1 MKKIAILG
9 STGSIGT
16 QTVDILPSIEAEV
29 VALTTNRR
37 IGLLEEQARAL
48 HPKMVCAFDENA
60 AKELRVKLAD
70 TDIEVLTGM
79 DGLIACASESGA
91 DIVVTAVVGMVGLLP
106 TLAAI
111 NAGKDI
117 ALANKETLVCAG
129 GIVMEAARKKGVRIL
144 PVDSEHSAI
153 FQCVQAANGNP
164 VSKILL
170 TASGGPFFGK
180 KFEEMRGM
188 TREQALAH
196 PNWSMGA
203 KITIDS
209 ATMMNK
215 GLELIE
221 AMWLY
226 DLPPEDI
233 EIVVHR
239 ESIVHSAVEFADG
252 AVIAQ
257 LGLPD
262 MRLPIQLAL
271 TWPERVPCK
280 VPRMSLAEVAKLT
293 FFAVCSSTEGS
304 ALPRS
309 RSAFR
314 THWTASRT
322 GRTSHS
328 TTCSPPTEPHASSFW
343 AETADPE
350 RRQLCRYFQSFWP
363 FWPSACWS
371 SCMNSAI
378 LSPPSAAA
386 CRSMNS
392 GSAWVRP
399 FSSTNITAR
408 CTA

>member
-16 QTVDILPSIEAEV
+16 QTVDILPSIDAEV

-37 IGLLEEQARAL
+37 INLLEEQARAL
-48 HPKMVCAFDENA
+48 HPKMVCAMDESA
-60 AKELRVKLAD
+60 AKELKIKLAD
-70 TDIEVLTGM
+70 TDITVLTGM
-79 DGLIACASESGA
+79 DGLIACAAESGA

-106 TLAAI
+106 TMAAI
-111 NAGKDI
+111 QAGKDI

-129 GIVMEAARKKGVRIL
+129 GLVMSAAKQYGVRIL

-164 VSKILL
+164 IDKILL

-180 KFEEMRGM
+180 KIEEMRGM

-271 TWPERVPCK
+271 TWPQRVPCK

-293 FFAVCSSTEGS
+293 FYAPDYEAFPALNLAKHAASLKGDRGAVLNGANEAAVGLFLNGKIGFTDIAERVAY
-304 ALPRS
+304 ALDTIPYKKDITLNDVL
-309 RSAFR
+309 A
-314 THWTASRT
+314 
-322 GRTSHS
+322 
-328 TTCSPPTEPHASSFW
+328 
-343 AETADPE
+343 ADK
-350 RRQLCRYFQSFWP
+350 
-363 FWPSACWS
+363 
-371 SCMNSAI
+371 
-378 LSPPSAAA
+378 AA
-386 CRSMNS
+386 REIVL
-392 GSAWVRP
+392 G
-399 FSSTNITAR
+399 
-408 CTA
+408 

>member
-16 QTVDILPSIEAEV
+16 QTVDILPSIDAEV

-37 IGLLEEQARAL
+37 INLLEEQARAL
-48 HPKMVCAFDENA
+48 HPKMVCAMDENA
-60 AKELRVKLAD
+60 AKALKIKLAD
-70 TDIEVLTGM
+70 TDITVLTGM
-79 DGLIACASESGA
+79 DGLIACAAESGA

-106 TLAAI
+106 TMAAI
-111 NAGKDI
+111 KAGKDI

-129 GIVMEAARKKGVRIL
+129 GLVMSAAKQYGVRIL

-164 VSKILL
+164 IDKILL

-180 KFEEMRGM
+180 KIEEMRGM

-271 TWPERVPCK
+271 TWPQRVPCK

-293 FFAVCSSTEGS
+293 FYAPDYEAFPALNLAKHAASLKGDRGAVLNGANEAAVGLFLNDKIGFTDIAERGAY
-304 ALPRS
+304 ALDTIPYKKDITLDDVL
-309 RSAFR
+309 A
-314 THWTASRT
+314 
-322 GRTSHS
+322 
-328 TTCSPPTEPHASSFW
+328 
-343 AETADPE
+343 ADK
-350 RRQLCRYFQSFWP
+350 
-363 FWPSACWS
+363 
-371 SCMNSAI
+371 
-378 LSPPSAAA
+378 AA
-386 CRSMNS
+386 REIVL
-392 GSAWVRP
+392 G
-399 FSSTNITAR
+399 
-408 CTA
+408 

>member
-16 QTVDILPSIEAEV
+16 QTVDILPSIDAEV

-37 IGLLEEQARAL
+37 INLLEEQARAL
-48 HPKMVCAFDENA
+48 HPKMVCAMDENA
-60 AKELRVKLAD
+60 AKALKIKLAD

-79 DGLIACASESGA
+79 DGLIACAAESGA

-106 TLAAI
+106 TMAAI
-111 NAGKDI
+111 KAGKDI

-129 GIVMEAARKKGVRIL
+129 GLVMSAAKQYGVRIL

-153 FQCVQAANGNP
+153 FQCVQAANGN
-164 VSKILL
+164 SIDKILL

-180 KFEEMRGM
+180 KIEEMRGM

-271 TWPERVPCK
+271 TWPQRVPCK

-293 FFAVCSSTEGS
+293 FYAPDYEAFPALNLAKHAASLKGDRGAVLNGANEAAVGLFLNDKIGFTDIAERVAY
-304 ALPRS
+304 ALDTIPYKKDITLDDVL
-309 RSAFR
+309 A
-314 THWTASRT
+314 
-322 GRTSHS
+322 
-328 TTCSPPTEPHASSFW
+328 
-343 AETADPE
+343 ADK
-350 RRQLCRYFQSFWP
+350 
-363 FWPSACWS
+363 
-371 SCMNSAI
+371 
-378 LSPPSAAA
+378 AA
-386 CRSMNS
+386 REIVL
-392 GSAWVRP
+392 G
-399 FSSTNITAR
+399 
-408 CTA
+408 

>member
-16 QTVDILPSIEAEV
+16 QTVDILPSIDAEV

-37 IGLLEEQARAL
+37 INLLEEQARAL
-48 HPKMVCAFDENA
+48 HPKMVCAMDENA
-60 AKELRVKLAD
+60 AKALKIKLAD
-70 TDIEVLTGM
+70 TNIEVLNGM
-79 DGLIACASESGA
+79 DGLIACAAESGA

-106 TLAAI
+106 TMAAI
-111 NAGKDI
+111 KAGKDI

-129 GIVMEAARKKGVRIL
+129 GLVMSAAKQYGVRIL

-164 VSKILL
+164 IDKILL

-180 KFEEMRGM
+180 KIEEMRGM

-226 DLPPEDI
+226 NLPPEDI

-271 TWPERVPCK
+271 TWPQRVPCK

-293 FFAVCSSTEGS
+293 FYAPDYEAFPALNLAKYAASLKGDRGAVLNGANEAAVGLFLNDKIGFTDIAERVAY
-304 ALPRS
+304 ALDTIPYKKDITLDDVL
-309 RSAFR
+309 A
-314 THWTASRT
+314 
-322 GRTSHS
+322 
-328 TTCSPPTEPHASSFW
+328 
-343 AETADPE
+343 ADK
-350 RRQLCRYFQSFWP
+350 
-363 FWPSACWS
+363 
-371 SCMNSAI
+371 
-378 LSPPSAAA
+378 AA
-386 CRSMNS
+386 REIVL
-392 GSAWVRP
+392 G
-399 FSSTNITAR
+399 
-408 CTA
+408 

>member
-16 QTVDILPSIEAEV
+16 QTVDILPSIDAEV

-37 IGLLEEQARAL
+37 INLLEEQARAL
-48 HPKMVCAFDENA
+48 HPKMVCAMDESA
-60 AKELRVKLAD
+60 AKELKIKLAD
-70 TDIEVLTGM
+70 TDITVLTGM
-79 DGLIACASESGA
+79 DGLIACAAESGA

-106 TLAAI
+106 TMAAI
-111 NAGKDI
+111 KAGKDI

-129 GIVMEAARKKGVRIL
+129 GLVMSAAKQYGVRIL

-164 VSKILL
+164 IDKILL

-239 ESIVHSAVEFADG
+239 ESIVHSAVEFTDG

-271 TWPERVPCK
+271 TWPQRVPCK

-293 FFAVCSSTEGS
+293 FYAPDYEAFPALNLAKHAASLKGDRGAVLNGANEAAVGLFLNGKIGFTDIAERVAY
-304 ALPRS
+304 ALDTIPYKKDITLDDVL
-309 RSAFR
+309 A
-314 THWTASRT
+314 
-322 GRTSHS
+322 
-328 TTCSPPTEPHASSFW
+328 
-343 AETADPE
+343 ADK
-350 RRQLCRYFQSFWP
+350 
-363 FWPSACWS
+363 
-371 SCMNSAI
+371 
-378 LSPPSAAA
+378 AA
-386 CRSMNS
+386 REIVL
-392 GSAWVRP
+392 G
-399 FSSTNITAR
+399 
-408 CTA
+408 

>member
-16 QTVDILPSIEAEV
+16 QTVDILPSIDAEV

-37 IGLLEEQARAL
+37 INLLEEQARAL
-48 HPKMVCAFDENA
+48 HPKMVCAMDENA
-60 AKELRVKLAD
+60 AKTLKIKLAD

-79 DGLIACASESGA
+79 DGLIACAAESGA

-106 TLAAI
+106 TMAAI
-111 NAGKDI
+111 KAGKDI

-129 GIVMEAARKKGVRIL
+129 GLVMSAAKQYGVRIL

-164 VSKILL
+164 IDKILL

-180 KFEEMRGM
+180 KIEEMRGM

-271 TWPERVPCK
+271 PWPQRVPGK

-293 FFAVCSSTEGS
+293 FYAPDYEAFPALNLAKHAASLKGDRGAVLNGANEAAVGLFLNGKIGFTDIAERVAY
-304 ALPRS
+304 ALDTIPYKKDITLDDVL
-309 RSAFR
+309 A
-314 THWTASRT
+314 
-322 GRTSHS
+322 
-328 TTCSPPTEPHASSFW
+328 
-343 AETADPE
+343 ADK
-350 RRQLCRYFQSFWP
+350 
-363 FWPSACWS
+363 
-371 SCMNSAI
+371 
-378 LSPPSAAA
+378 AA
-386 CRSMNS
+386 REIVL
-392 GSAWVRP
+392 G
-399 FSSTNITAR
+399 
-408 CTA
+408 

>member
-16 QTVDILPSIEAEV
+16 QTVDILPSIDAEV

-37 IGLLEEQARAL
+37 INLLEEQARAL
-48 HPKMVCAFDENA
+48 HPKMVCAMDENA
-60 AKELRVKLAD
+60 ARELKIKLAD

-79 DGLIACASESGA
+79 DGLIACAAESGA

-106 TLAAI
+106 TMAAI
-111 NAGKDI
+111 KAGKDI

-129 GIVMEAARKKGVRIL
+129 GLVMSAAKQYGVRIL

-164 VSKILL
+164 IDKILL

-271 TWPERVPCK
+271 TWPQRVPCK

-293 FFAVCSSTEGS
+293 FYAPDYKAFPALNLAKHAASLKGDRGAVLNGANEAAVGLFLNGKIGFTDIAERVAY
-304 ALPRS
+304 ALDTIPYKKDITLDDVL
-309 RSAFR
+309 A
-314 THWTASRT
+314 
-322 GRTSHS
+322 
-328 TTCSPPTEPHASSFW
+328 
-343 AETADPE
+343 ADK
-350 RRQLCRYFQSFWP
+350 
-363 FWPSACWS
+363 
-371 SCMNSAI
+371 
-378 LSPPSAAA
+378 AA
-386 CRSMNS
+386 REIVL
-392 GSAWVRP
+392 G
-399 FSSTNITAR
+399 
-408 CTA
+408 

>member
-16 QTVDILPSIEAEV
+16 QTVDILPSIDAEV

-37 IGLLEEQARAL
+37 INLLEEQARAL
-48 HPKMVCAFDENA
+48 HPKMVCAMDENA
-60 AKELRVKLAD
+60 ARELKIKLAD
-70 TDIEVLTGM
+70 TDIAVLTGM
-79 DGLIACASESGA
+79 DGLIACAAESGA

-106 TLAAI
+106 TMAAI
-111 NAGKDI
+111 KAGKDI

-129 GIVMEAARKKGVRIL
+129 GLVMSAAKQYGVRIL

-164 VSKILL
+164 IDKILL

-180 KFEEMRGM
+180 TFEEMRGM

-271 TWPERVPCK
+271 TWPQRVPCK

-293 FFAVCSSTEGS
+293 FYAPDYEAFPALNLAKHAASLKGDRGAVLNGANEAAVGLFLNGKIGFTDIAERVAY
-304 ALPRS
+304 ALDTIPYKKDITLDDVL
-309 RSAFR
+309 A
-314 THWTASRT
+314 
-322 GRTSHS
+322 
-328 TTCSPPTEPHASSFW
+328 
-343 AETADPE
+343 ADK
-350 RRQLCRYFQSFWP
+350 
-363 FWPSACWS
+363 
-371 SCMNSAI
+371 
-378 LSPPSAAA
+378 AA
-386 CRSMNS
+386 REIVL
-392 GSAWVRP
+392 G
-399 FSSTNITAR
+399 
-408 CTA
+408 

>member
-16 QTVDILPSIEAEV
+16 QTVDILPSIDAEV

-37 IGLLEEQARAL
+37 INLLEEQARAL
-48 HPKMVCAFDENA
+48 HPKMVCAMDENA
-60 AKELRVKLAD
+60 ARELKIKLAD
-70 TDIEVLTGM
+70 TDITVLTGM
-79 DGLIACASESGA
+79 DGLIACAAESGA

-106 TLAAI
+106 TMAAI
-111 NAGKDI
+111 KAGKDI

-129 GIVMEAARKKGVRIL
+129 GLVMSAAKQYGVRIL

-164 VSKILL
+164 IDKILL

-271 TWPERVPCK
+271 TWPQRVPCK

-293 FFAVCSSTEGS
+293 FYAPDYEAFPALNLAKHAASLKGDRGAVLNGANEAAVGLFLNSKIGFTDIAERVAY
-304 ALPRS
+304 ALDTIPYKKDITLDDVL
-309 RSAFR
+309 A
-314 THWTASRT
+314 
-322 GRTSHS
+322 
-328 TTCSPPTEPHASSFW
+328 
-343 AETADPE
+343 ADK
-350 RRQLCRYFQSFWP
+350 
-363 FWPSACWS
+363 
-371 SCMNSAI
+371 
-378 LSPPSAAA
+378 AA
-386 CRSMNS
+386 REIVL
-392 GSAWVRP
+392 G
-399 FSSTNITAR
+399 
-408 CTA
+408 

>member
-16 QTVDILPSIEAEV
+16 QTVDILPSIDAEV

-37 IGLLEEQARAL
+37 INLLEEQARAL
-48 HPKMVCAFDENA
+48 HPKMVCAMDENA
-60 AKELRVKLAD
+60 AKELKIKLAD

-79 DGLIACASESGA
+79 DGLIACAAESGA

-106 TLAAI
+106 TMAAI
-111 NAGKDI
+111 KAGKDI

-129 GIVMEAARKKGVRIL
+129 GLVMSAAKQYGVRIL

-164 VSKILL
+164 IDKILL

-180 KFEEMRGM
+180 KIEEMRGM

-209 ATMMNK
+209 ATIMNK

-226 DLPPEDI
+226 NLPPEDI

-271 TWPERVPCK
+271 TWPQRVPCK

-293 FFAVCSSTEGS
+293 FYAPDYEAFPALNLAKYAASLKGDRGAVLNGANEAAVGLFLNDKIGFTDIAERVAY
-304 ALPRS
+304 ALDTIPYKKDITLDDVL
-309 RSAFR
+309 A
-314 THWTASRT
+314 
-322 GRTSHS
+322 
-328 TTCSPPTEPHASSFW
+328 
-343 AETADPE
+343 ADK
-350 RRQLCRYFQSFWP
+350 
-363 FWPSACWS
+363 
-371 SCMNSAI
+371 
-378 LSPPSAAA
+378 AA
-386 CRSMNS
+386 REIVL
-392 GSAWVRP
+392 G
-399 FSSTNITAR
+399 
-408 CTA
+408 

>member
-16 QTVDILPSIEAEV
+16 QTVDILPSIDAEV

-37 IGLLEEQARAL
+37 INLLEEQARAL
-48 HPKMVCAFDENA
+48 HPKMVCAMDESA
-60 AKELRVKLAD
+60 AKELKIKLAD
-70 TDIEVLTGM
+70 TDITVLTGM
-79 DGLIACASESGA
+79 DGLIACAAESGA

-106 TLAAI
+106 TMAAI
-111 NAGKDI
+111 KAGKDI

-129 GIVMEAARKKGVRIL
+129 GLVMSAAKQYGVRIL

-164 VSKILL
+164 IDKILL

-180 KFEEMRGM
+180 TFEEMRGM

-271 TWPERVPCK
+271 TWPQRVPCK

-293 FFAVCSSTEGS
+293 FYAPDYEAFPALNLAKHAASLKGDRGAVLNGANEAAVGLFLNGKIGFTDIAERVAY
-304 ALPRS
+304 ALDTIPYKKDITLDDVL
-309 RSAFR
+309 A
-314 THWTASRT
+314 
-322 GRTSHS
+322 
-328 TTCSPPTEPHASSFW
+328 
-343 AETADPE
+343 ADK
-350 RRQLCRYFQSFWP
+350 
-363 FWPSACWS
+363 
-371 SCMNSAI
+371 
-378 LSPPSAAA
+378 AA
-386 CRSMNS
+386 REIVL
-392 GSAWVRP
+392 G
-399 FSSTNITAR
+399 
-408 CTA
+408 

>member
-16 QTVDILPSIEAEV
+16 QTVDILPSIDAEV

-37 IGLLEEQARAL
+37 INLLEEQARAL
-48 HPKMVCAFDENA
+48 HPKMVCAMDENA
-60 AKELRVKLAD
+60 AKELKIKLAD

-79 DGLIACASESGA
+79 DGLIACAAESGA

-106 TLAAI
+106 TMAAI
-111 NAGKDI
+111 KAGEDI

-129 GIVMEAARKKGVRIL
+129 GLVMSAAKQYGVRIL

-164 VSKILL
+164 IDKILL

-271 TWPERVPCK
+271 TWPQRVPCK

-293 FFAVCSSTEGS
+293 FYAPDYEAFPALNLAKHAASLKGDRGAVLNGANEAAVGLFLNGKIGFTDIAERVAY
-304 ALPRS
+304 ALDTIPYKKDITLDDVL
-309 RSAFR
+309 A
-314 THWTASRT
+314 
-322 GRTSHS
+322 
-328 TTCSPPTEPHASSFW
+328 
-343 AETADPE
+343 ADK
-350 RRQLCRYFQSFWP
+350 
-363 FWPSACWS
+363 
-371 SCMNSAI
+371 
-378 LSPPSAAA
+378 AA
-386 CRSMNS
+386 REIVL
-392 GSAWVRP
+392 G
-399 FSSTNITAR
+399 
-408 CTA
+408 

>member
-16 QTVDILPSIEAEV
+16 QTVDILPSIDAEV

-37 IGLLEEQARAL
+37 INLLEEQARAL
-48 HPKMVCAFDENA
+48 HPKMVCAMDENA
-60 AKELRVKLAD
+60 AKTLKIKLAD

-79 DGLIACASESGA
+79 DGLIACAAESGA

-106 TLAAI
+106 TMAAI
-111 NAGKDI
+111 KAGKDI

-129 GIVMEAARKKGVRIL
+129 GLVMSAAKQYGVRIL

-164 VSKILL
+164 IDKILL

-239 ESIVHSAVEFADG
+239 ESIVHSAVEFTDG

-271 TWPERVPCK
+271 TWPQRVPCK

-293 FFAVCSSTEGS
+293 FYAPDYEAFPALNLAKHAASLKGDRGAVLNGANEAAVGLFLNDKIGFTDIAERVAY
-304 ALPRS
+304 ALDTIPYKKDITLDDVL
-309 RSAFR
+309 A
-314 THWTASRT
+314 
-322 GRTSHS
+322 
-328 TTCSPPTEPHASSFW
+328 
-343 AETADPE
+343 ADK
-350 RRQLCRYFQSFWP
+350 
-363 FWPSACWS
+363 
-371 SCMNSAI
+371 
-378 LSPPSAAA
+378 AA
-386 CRSMNS
+386 REIVL
-392 GSAWVRP
+392 G
-399 FSSTNITAR
+399 
-408 CTA
+408 

>member
-16 QTVDILPSIEAEV
+16 QTVDILPSIDAEV

-37 IGLLEEQARAL
+37 INLLEEQARAL
-48 HPKMVCAFDENA
+48 HPKMVCAMDENA
-60 AKELRVKLAD
+60 AKALKIKLAD
-70 TDIEVLTGM
+70 TDITVLTGM
-79 DGLIACASESGA
+79 DGLIACAAESGA

-106 TLAAI
+106 TMAAI
-111 NAGKDI
+111 KAGKDI

-129 GIVMEAARKKGVRIL
+129 GLVMSAAKQYGVRIL

-164 VSKILL
+164 IDKILL

-180 KFEEMRGM
+180 KIEEMRGM

-196 PNWSMGA
+196 PNWSRGA

-271 TWPERVPCK
+271 TWPQRVPCK

-293 FFAVCSSTEGS
+293 FYAPDYEAFPALNLAKHAASLKGDRGAVLNGANEAAVGLFLNDKIGFTDIAERVAY
-304 ALPRS
+304 ALDTIPYKKDITLDDVL
-309 RSAFR
+309 A
-314 THWTASRT
+314 
-322 GRTSHS
+322 
-328 TTCSPPTEPHASSFW
+328 
-343 AETADPE
+343 ADK
-350 RRQLCRYFQSFWP
+350 
-363 FWPSACWS
+363 
-371 SCMNSAI
+371 
-378 LSPPSAAA
+378 AA
-386 CRSMNS
+386 REIVL
-392 GSAWVRP
+392 G
-399 FSSTNITAR
+399 
-408 CTA
+408 